1 MKEDQEEHH
10 HQEEEE
16 QARSETTTDTTT
28 KRKLEDNIL
37 FAKQKAQEIA
47 ARLVSNA
54 ESKRPR
60 LADDDSPEPAFHSNS
75 ASNPLTVSFVAQTGQ
90 TSKRI
95 SIPNGKVGLIIGKG
109 GETIKYLQNQS
120 GAKIQITKD
129 LEADPYSLTREVELT
144 GTSEQISRAEQLIND
159 VIAQTEAGGSAPSA
173 KQDAPSAK
181 QDANPVQPGAEQF
194 VMKVP
199 NNKVALLIGKGGE
212 TIRNMQSRSGAR
224 MQIVPLHLPPGDTS
238 TERTVYIDG
247 LKEQIESAKE
257 LINEV
262 LSGKRLVNPSGA
274 NSYMQPAYAG
284 AANWGAPGQPPMQ
297 QQPQYGYTQPGSY
310 GQPPPPASYY
320 SNHPTSVAAWDPS
333 HQATHSQQPQQS
345 TGYDYYGQQTQVGL
359 APSNPSYSYN
369 QTLPASHSYGQSY
382 SQQPSNYGQ
391 PISSQV
397 PVPNQPNPYVSSEYG
412 APPPSSNLDGT
423 SSSQA
428 MQPASAYP
436 YAHSQTIDNSH
447 AGYWAY
453 SSSTSQPPAQPFYD
467 QTGYYQ
473 TMYGSQQAQVP
484 SAVPHSGYGE
494 DGYPSQS
501 ASAPTDYD
509 QATNPAQGGQ
519 QLEQQPQEQL
529 ATNGIA
535 HSSVNGAQRAA
546 GGNSDEMA

>member
-1 MKEDQEEHH
+1 
-10 HQEEEE
+10 
-16 QARSETTTDTTT
+16 
-28 KRKLEDNIL
+28 
-37 FAKQKAQEIA
+37 
-47 ARLVSNA
+47 
-54 ESKRPR
+54 
-60 LADDDSPEPAFHSNS
+60 
-75 ASNPLTVSFVAQTGQ
+75 
-90 TSKRI
+90 
-95 SIPNGKVGLIIGKG
+95 
-109 GETIKYLQNQS
+109 
-120 GAKIQITKD
+120 
-129 LEADPYSLTREVELT
+129 
-144 GTSEQISRAEQLIND
+144 
-159 VIAQTEAGGSAPSA
+159 
-173 KQDAPSAK
+173 
-181 QDANPVQPGAEQF
+181 
-194 VMKVP
+194 
-199 NNKVALLIGKGGE
+199 
-212 TIRNMQSRSGAR
+212 
-224 MQIVPLHLPPGDTS
+224 
-238 TERTVYIDG
+238 
-247 LKEQIESAKE
+247 
-257 LINEV
+257 
-262 LSGKRLVNPSGA
+262 
-274 NSYMQPAYAG
+274 MQPAYAG

-333 HQATHSQQPQQS
+333 HQATLSQQPQQS

-369 QTLPASHSYGQSY
+369 QTLPDSHSYGQSY

-423 SSSQA
+423 SSSQT
-428 MQPASAYP
+428 MQPSSAYP

-509 QATNPAQGGQ
+509 QATSPAQGGQ
-519 QLEQQPQEQL
+519 QPEQQPQEQL

-546 GGNSDEMA
+546 GGN